1 VQGRENALE
10 TLRAHRRALHRI
22 PEIANGEFET
32 KKFLLK
38 ALHALKPD
46 LLRCYGGTGIKAVFF
61 CGKEGAKTLG
71 FRADMD
77 ALPILEQ
84 TGLPFCSQN
93 PGFMHA
99 CGHDGHMALL
109 LTFLGL
115 ISARRRELPHNIA
128 AIFQPGEENLLG
140 ARDMVRAGILEDPRI
155 DEIYGLHVMP
165 SYRAG
170 TIGLSAGP
178 VMAGNTSLDIRVLG
192 RSAHGAA
199 PHLGVDS
206 ILAAAQVALSLE
218 ARLTRLSAEEPSL
231 LTFGQIQG
239 GAVRNQLAGETT
251 LRGTLRY
258 FSLKRRDELHAVIK
272 ECSAAAAASFG
283 ARAEVL
289 FDERQYPPVV
299 NDQAAVGRALPLLPE
314 GLLLPQPRQMIAE
327 DFSCYLNE
335 RPGFFAFAGVGR
347 GEDDAPLHS
356 DRFCFDEEALLPA
369 LDFYLRLAQN
379 P

>member
-1 VQGRENALE
+1 MQGPKNALK

-22 PEIANGEFET
+22 PEMANHEFQT
-32 KKFLLK
+32 KDALLS
-38 ALHALKPD
+38 ALRALKPD

-77 ALPILEQ
+77 ALPVEEK
-84 TGLPFCSQN
+84 TCLPFCSQN

-109 LTFLGL
+109 LTFLGFV
-115 ISARRRELPHNIA
+115 SAKRLELPHNIA

-140 ARDMVRAGILEDPRI
+140 ARDMVRAGILEDPRV

-178 VMAGNTSLDIRVLG
+178 VMAGNTSLDIRVIG
-192 RSAHGAA
+192 KSAHGAA

-206 ILAAAQVALSLE
+206 ILAASQVVLSLE

-231 LTFGQIQG
+231 LTFGQIAG
-239 GAVRNQLAGETT
+239 GVVRNQLAGETT

-258 FSLKRRDELHAVIK
+258 FSLKRRDELHRVIA
-272 ECSAAAAASFG
+272 ESSSAAAAVFG
-283 ARAEVL
+283 AKAEVL

-299 NDQAAVGRALPLLPE
+299 NDAAVVSKALPLLPE
-314 GLLLPQPRQMIAE
+314 GVLVPQPRQMIAE

-347 GEDDAPLHS
+347 GESDAPLHS
-356 DRFCFDEEALLPA
+356 DRFSFDEEALLPA
-369 LDFYLRLAQN
+369 LDFYIRLAQN